1 MEFAETKVAV
11 GEKGAH
17 AQLLSQRDG
26 LFLARGRHAQIW
38 GIGEPCNVA
47 EDVQRPR
54 FIPSLAATT
63 RNFQSV
69 GGKLERVVRPACPQV
84 DLAEPTCEEC
94 VSPAHSDELAQ
105 TIPQERNG
113 LFVLT
118 GQRVSVAQRANQ
130 CDSPAA

>member
-54 FIPSLAATT
+54 FIPPLAATT

-69 GGKLERVVRPACPQV
+69 SGELERVVRPACPQV
-84 DLAEPTCEEC
+84 DLAE
-94 VSPAHSDELAQ
+94 